1 MNEKNLRLL
10 ILVCIVSMFNSYA
23 YAQMPVEDQSH
34 NRYTVLDSAGY
45 IITYEMSAIHNKA
58 KPNDKSRDVQILQI
72 GRKISK
78 TFSKPLYDND
88 SVCTALLKKGVTAIP
103 IYQDLVSPEDIYKN
117 YPVGKITVSYRTF
130 MGGPV
135 LKYEEGMP
143 AFKWQMMPE
152 RKTVLNY
159 QCQKAVTTYRG
170 RDYTAWFTTAIPI
183 PEGPWKFGGLPGL
196 IMQITDSKNEYEY
209 MCIGIQKILSKKQP
223 IKFWKWDYQNTT
235 REKAR
240 TLLKNMHEKPNEFLK
255 ATTGDGIHIIGGGNP
270 DMLKY
275 PYNPIELE

>member
-1 MNEKNLRLL
+1 
-10 ILVCIVSMFNSYA
+10 MFNNYA
-23 YAQMPVEDQSH
+23 KAQLPVEEQSH
-34 NRYTVLDSAGY
+34 NKYIVLDSAGY
-45 IITYEMSAIHNKA
+45 IITYEMIATHNIA
-58 KPNDKSRDVQILQI
+58 KPNDKSRDIQILQI
-72 GRKISK
+72 GSKISK

-88 SVCTALLKKGVTAIP
+88 SICTAMLKKGATAIP
-103 IYQDLVSPEDIYKN
+103 ILQDLVSPEDIYKN

-135 LKYEEGMP
+135 LKYEEGVP
-143 AFKWQMMPE
+143 AFKWQMIPE

-170 RDYTAWFTTAIPI
+170 RSYTAWFTTAIPL

-196 IMQITDSKNEYEY
+196 IMQISDSKDEYEY
-209 MCIGIQKILSKKQP
+209 ICIGIQKILSKKQP
-223 IKFWKWDYQNTT
+223 IKFWQWDYQNTT

-240 TLLKNMHEKPNEFLK
+240 AVAKNMHEKPNAFIK
-255 ATTGDGIHIIGGGNP
+255 ATTGYGIYIKGGADP
-270 DMLKY
+270 DLLKY